1 MSFPANCS
9 DFPNLVTPQAFYP
22 QVVATGIELGRY
34 VTVATAGALLWDVL
48 SNMFSD
54 YDILLNHRF
63 TLTALVYAMAR
74 LSVILFVL
82 LSAVFQTA
90 PVKYCTIFQQVRM
103 ATLVATISTTTLL
116 FHIRL
121 RGVYQM
127 HRLITGAFFFIW
139 LCVVAGA
146 TTLLFGGTG
155 ENLGLTDYCID
166 GPSKPYTALA
176 VFFPIFHDTLVF
188 IAISY
193 QLSGNIL
200 REATVYRRMKSF
212 FSGKYLPAFTASLLR
227 DGQSYYAIT
236 NLSAMILVIL
246 MYIKALP
253 IEYHGLFSVPNTFID
268 KVLWEQMIKLDEINL
283 VRFNVAVSH
292 LIKGLIFIV
301 VKSEELKWALFFH
314 LSYYA
319 YRLSISKREPSMAG
333 VNMFASD
340 AQRRADGTGGFSVNE
355 EMVKLC
361 QQPGFLKE
369 KEGGTKLRH
378 LYQMKSAGFDAN
390 MLRQFAL
397 WCFLGQA
404 ESIKKAV
411 ESGSA
416 PDLTATE
423 TPYKFGYCTLVI
435 AGAQRGA
442 VGCPG
447 SDHPATLSFLLS
459 SGAPPDAPD
468 IVGYTALHHA
478 TQNAAGPTLSL
489 ARILLTH
496 GADPN
501 HQNCYGEVPIL
512 GAFQTNGI
520 GAIELLMEFGAQMD
534 VADADGITP
543 RGLHLLAGP
552 QVTAAVAKWLRRRTG
567 GHWRTHKQ
575 TCLPFDMRHTVT
587 VRPAYEGVTNVIPL
601 ADMTRASFG
610 IPSPPPPAR
619 NFRGAKVPR
628 MRRDETKQMVIKVQV
643 PWTGGYA
650 PAQAGDMLV
659 YTKKRDF
666 VCRIRPEDG
675 VDVYRRLAQVVH
687 EQGIGRAKAYFSAE
701 LKDKDELVIKV
712 GDVLAEQPF

>member
-1 MSFPANCS
+1 
-9 DFPNLVTPQAFYP
+9 
-22 QVVATGIELGRY
+22 
-34 VTVATAGALLWDVL
+34 
-48 SNMFSD
+48 
-54 YDILLNHRF
+54 
-63 TLTALVYAMAR
+63 
-74 LSVILFVL
+74 
-82 LSAVFQTA
+82 
-90 PVKYCTIFQQVRM
+90 
-103 ATLVATISTTTLL
+103 
-116 FHIRL
+116 
-121 RGVYQM
+121 
-127 HRLITGAFFFIW
+127 
-139 LCVVAGA
+139 
-146 TTLLFGGTG
+146 
-155 ENLGLTDYCID
+155 
-166 GPSKPYTALA
+166 
-176 VFFPIFHDTLVF
+176 
-188 IAISY
+188 
-193 QLSGNIL
+193 
-200 REATVYRRMKSF
+200 
-212 FSGKYLPAFTASLLR
+212 
-227 DGQSYYAIT
+227 
-236 NLSAMILVIL
+236 
-246 MYIKALP
+246 
-253 IEYHGLFSVPNTFID
+253 
-268 KVLWEQMIKLDEINL
+268 
-283 VRFNVAVSH
+283 
-292 LIKGLIFIV
+292 
-301 VKSEELKWALFFH
+301 
-314 LSYYA
+314 
-319 YRLSISKREPSMAG
+319 MAG

-567 GHWRTHKQ
+567 EQRHMDEKKCDACGQKDVPLKFCARCHAARYCSPECQRGHWRTHKQ